1 MAIKSRNK
9 IEASFNM
16 SSMTDIVFLL
26 LVFFI
31 IASTLITP
39 NALNIILPKASDTP
53 QQNLPTTVEIQS
65 DGIYALDGN
74 VITISQLES
83 SLISALSN
91 KEKPG
96 IVLKAD
102 KDVVLDYIV
111 PVMEIA
117 NRNKFSLVL
126 AKDSKK

>member
-1 MAIKSRNK
+1 
-9 IEASFNM
+9 
-16 SSMTDIVFLL
+16 
-26 LVFFI
+26 
-31 IASTLITP
+31 
-39 NALNIILPKASDTP
+39 LPKASDTP
-53 QQNLPTTVEIQS
+53 QQNLPTTVEIQA

-91 KEKPG
+91 KAKPG

-102 KDVVLDYIV
+102 KDVVLDFIV

-126 AKDSKK
+126 ATDSKK

>member
-1 MAIKSRNK
+1 M
-9 IEASFNM
+9 
-16 SSMTDIVFLL
+16 
-26 LVFFI
+26 
-31 IASTLITP
+31 
-39 NALNIILPKASDTP
+39 NIILPKASDTP

-126 AKDSKK
+126 ATDSKK